1 MLLGITKWG
10 GAEIHI
16 VFTGTSSPLQKVIQD
31 ASDISALKLSEG
43 SNFSPQTVPS
53 QGIPAL
59 TVLQLLKTEL
69 HEGPWINLRS
79 CELIE

>member
-59 TVLQLLKTEL
+59 CFSYSKLSYMKAHGSIL
-69 HEGPWINLRS
+69 GPVSL
-79 CELIE
+79 